1 MEADTPASVVVHPA
15 ATDHLPIFITVPG
28 ETDVLFNAMVVF
40 LILVVLLAGN
50 FYLRLHA
57 LPEQLAHGSHKIQ
70 LQVVAVL
77 ALIALFTH
85 SHIYWIAAL
94 LLALVPVPDFAAPI
108 NSIAAS
114 LEKLSRRR
122 RTAPEV
128 QPQPP
133 A

>member
-15 ATDHLPIFITVPG
+15 ATDHLPIFITAPG

-50 FYLRLHA
+50 FYLRLHS